1 MTNNIDHDRL
11 FKELISTFFIEF
23 IELFFPQLMDY
34 LDRDSITFLD
44 KEVFT
49 DVTEGER
56 HESDLVAQVKFRGK
70 ESFFLIHVEAQ
81 ESSRKWFNRRMFTYF
96 ARFHEKFVLPIY
108 PIVIFSY
115 SKPKRAAISQY
126 VVDFPDFKVL
136 EFNYQVVQLNRLNW
150 RDFLNQ
156 SNPVA
161 SALMAKM
168 NIAEKERAK
177 VKAECLRLLITLKLN
192 PA

>member
-1 MTNNIDHDRL
+1 MN
-11 FKELISTFFIEF
+11 
-23 IELFFPQLMDY
+23 Y
-34 LDRDSITFLD
+34 LDTESITFLD

-56 HESDLVAQVKFRGK
+56 HKSDLVAQVRFRGK
-70 ESFFLIHVEAQ
+70 ESFFLIYVEAQ

-115 SKPKRAAISQY
+115 SQPKKEAISQY

-136 EFNYQVVQLNRLNW
+136 EFN
-150 RDFLNQ
+150 
-156 SNPVA
+156 S
-161 SALMAKM
+161 
-168 NIAEKERAK
+168 ERGTS
-177 VKAECLRLLITLKLN
+177 ELEGR
-192 PA
+192 

>member
-1 MTNNIDHDRL
+1 MSIIFDLERTNQLNSLPDKDL
-11 FKELISTFFIEF
+11 VDLCPPIE
-23 IELFFPQLMDY
+23 PYQVTK
-34 LDRDSITFLD
+34 SPFLD

-70 ESFFLIHVEAQ
+70 ESFFLIHLEAQ

-115 SKPKRAAISQY
+115 SKPKREAISQY
-126 VVDFPDFKVL
+126 V
-136 EFNYQVVQLNRLNW
+136 
-150 RDFLNQ
+150 
-156 SNPVA
+156 
-161 SALMAKM
+161 
-168 NIAEKERAK
+168 
-177 VKAECLRLLITLKLN
+177 
-192 PA
+192 

>member
-1 MTNNIDHDRL
+1 
-11 FKELISTFFIEF
+11 
-23 IELFFPQLMDY
+23 
-34 LDRDSITFLD
+34 
-44 KEVFT
+44 
-49 DVTEGER
+49 
-56 HESDLVAQVKFRGK
+56 
-70 ESFFLIHVEAQ
+70 
-81 ESSRKWFNRRMFTYF
+81 MFTYF

-115 SKPKRAAISQY
+115 SKPKREAISQY

-156 SNPVA
+156 PNPVA

-177 VKAECLRLLITLKLN
+177 SGMSALVNYFKVKSCKNTINFRIY
-192 PA
+192 